1 MNNYELYKE
10 FFELYHKK
18 VSDIVTIK
26 ERKKRMLEIKHL
38 IDVTLFN
45 TRTMIPAM
53 DFYEALT
60 IAEENGLENEFRLEY
75 NNLKWEYMKLKKE
88 VSDKYIISLALDN
101 IIGRGE

>member
-26 ERKKRMLEIKHL
+26 ERKKRMLEIKQL
-38 IDVTLFN
+38 IDATLFN
-45 TRTMIPAM
+45 TRMIPAM

-60 IAEENGLENEFRLEY
+60 IAEESGLEDEFRLEY
-75 NNLKWEYMKLKKE
+75 NSLKWEYMKLKKE
-88 VSDKYIISLALDN
+88 VSDKYIISLALNN